1 MRVLEAQ
8 RAKELR
14 QLHRQRKHYVTSA
27 LQPPADASDD
37 VTSGGQGQRRFTR
50 IVVAADPMQGE
61 DAPPTVFK

>member
-27 LQPPADASDD
+27 LQQPTDASD
-37 VTSGGQGQRRFTR
+37 VTSAGQGQRRFTR

-61 DAPPTVFK
+61 DAAVTVFK